1 MESKIF
7 ITALNHEQVDV
18 LGDGFPD
25 YVVYFNVKI
34 HWGLTIYEDSR
45 KLDIVP
51 RVDRVELF
59 SGEDARASDKML
71 IIRDVFLD
79 IVNDED
85 CEYSFKFN
93 FITDEDDVQNL
104 TIKPKFVAID
114 IKDKVVEVIL

>member
-1 MESKIF
+1 MESQIF
-7 ITALNHEQVDV
+7 ITELNHEQVDV

-104 TIKPKFVAID
+104 TVNPKFVAID

>member
-1 MESKIF
+1 MNKIF
-7 ITALNHEQVDV
+7 ITELNHEQVDV

-104 TIKPKFVAID
+104 TVNPKFVAID

>member
-7 ITALNHEQVDV
+7 ITELNHEQVDV

-25 YVVYFNVKI
+25 YVVYFNVRI
-34 HWGLTIYEDSR
+34 HWGLTIYEDAR

-51 RVDRVELF
+51 RVDRIELF
-59 SGEDARASDKML
+59 CGEDARASDKML
-71 IIRDVFLD
+71 IIRDEFLD
-79 IVNDED
+79 IVNDEN

-104 TIKPKFVAID
+104 TIKPKFVAVD
-114 IKDKVVEVIL
+114 IRDKVVEVIV

>member
-7 ITALNHEQVDV
+7 ITELNHEQVDV

-104 TIKPKFVAID
+104 TVNPKFVAID